1 MEKMNNMNKIF
12 SIRQIIVSFSAFL
25 ILLWAFFENKFVVK
39 IIITPFLICSI
50 AIFFENLFLL
60 LNKKKISN
68 IFKYIFRISFFVY
81 IIGFL
86 IYATYYSIINKS
98 YSLLIIV
105 GIFILGVIP
114 FFKKAFFNNK

>member
-1 MEKMNNMNKIF
+1 MNKIF

-60 LNKKKISN
+60 FNNKKISN

-81 IIGFL
+81 VIGFL
-86 IYATYYSIINKS
+86 IYATYYAIVNKS

-105 GIFILGVIP
+105 GIFILGGIP